1 MNQYSLCVSEIDT
14 VQRSGY
20 EPDNEAAKKP
30 RIEVVDWEHS
40 ADSQPNEGS
49 SGTVSLEQLMKEQI
63 TTTHSGEKLM
73 IDNLWKILASEKV
86 PGSAAPAEAAASHGA
101 RSSYGNDL
109 NRQRSRS
116 GLRNDS
122 ANRQKMA
129 YGAAQ
134 YDQGHFQG
142 MPQHMHDSARRPR
155 PSDIFNT
162 PYRKAVDHGMD
173 LPRMPSSENKAYATA
188 GGMGYRSAVRDMY
201 GSGAKED
208 YMFRTPAKD
217 SESGARGSTKTATP
231 SAFSLAGRPDCWD
244 PRESGADNM
253 QNFAHNKASE

>member
-1 MNQYSLCVSEIDT
+1 MTDQAN
-14 VQRSGY
+14 
-20 EPDNEAAKKP
+20 AAQGAGGDP
-30 RIEVVDWEHS
+30 V
-40 ADSQPNEGS
+40 
-49 SGTVSLEQLMKEQI
+49 T
-63 TTTHSGEKLM
+63 
-73 IDNLWKILASEKV
+73 IDNLWKILSQEKNSGPV
-86 PGSAAPAEAAASHGA
+86 PAIQEQLA
-101 RSSYGNDL
+101 RA
-109 NRQRSRS
+109 QRSRS